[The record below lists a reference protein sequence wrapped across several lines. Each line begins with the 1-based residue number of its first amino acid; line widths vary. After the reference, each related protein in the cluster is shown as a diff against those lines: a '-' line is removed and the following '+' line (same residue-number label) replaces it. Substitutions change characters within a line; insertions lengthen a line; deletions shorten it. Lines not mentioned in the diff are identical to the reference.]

1 MAIEFIQQNMMWVGL
16 ALVSGMMLIWPMLTG
31 GSKDELSPAATTMKM
46 NREEAVVLD
55 VRDGRAKLVGEHQG
69 PAIGVHHFHNALEQ
83 LNKHLSEIE
92 KFKTKPVIVCCA
104 NGMRSGSAVSS
115 LRKAGFEQVFM
126 LSGGISAWNEAN
138 LPLTRKS

>member
-55 VRDGRAKLVGEHQG
+55 VRDTKDFDLGHIHGARH
-69 PAIGVHHFHNALEQ
+69 IALEQ